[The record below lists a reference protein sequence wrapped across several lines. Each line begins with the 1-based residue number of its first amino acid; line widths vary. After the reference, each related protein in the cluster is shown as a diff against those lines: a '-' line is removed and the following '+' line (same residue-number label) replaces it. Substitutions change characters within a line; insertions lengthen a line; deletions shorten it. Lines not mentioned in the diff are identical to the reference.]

1 MGSTISN
8 SAPIAP
14 IVSGVEP
21 AQQSDAERTSDLQ
34 RAYREQCRAALGKRD
49 DGRDC
54 DDTEAQRAHAR
65 KKTKRNGEPPGAAG
79 GMPAPHAARDR
90 AFALRFGGARLGEA
104 RSGANAR
111 DARVGAGAEADIEAD
126 IEAGIEAGVGVGTDA
141 HAAGGARTRG
151 EIAARGGATMR
162 GHAPASGAVRATS
175 ERAPAAAERAP
186 AAATADAHAPQAA
199 AESAPPSVPMP
210 AAHAAPRTS
219 GGSARDIAAAAARI
233 CATAADPAAGVVA
246 SRSPAL
252 PAARGPASAT
262 AAASAMS
269 AMSSTRRPTAAA
281 SPGAARE
288 RVDGDDSNRAGD
300 ASLAGL
306 PRGVQP
312 QASLRAAEPA
322 ARAHDPSRA
331 ARQRAQAGAAQAD
344 ARDVRETQ
352 GTQVRYS
359 FNSWDGRPAVELRFD
374 AGGAPRVVNAQPSHD
389 RVQRAMEHGADR
401 LSPGWTV
408 EFDRSRADDDSGGR
422 SPWRRARQE
431 PEADER

>member
-8 SAPIAP
+8 SAP

-175 ERAPAAAERAP
+175 ERAP

>member
-21 AQQSDAERTSDLQ
+21 AQQPDAGRTSDLQ

-111 DARVGAGAEADIEAD
+111 DARVGAGAEAG

-141 HAAGGARTRG
+141 HAASGARTRG

-175 ERAPAAAERAP
+175 ERAP

>member
-175 ERAPAAAERAP
+175 ERAPAAA
-186 AAATADAHAPQAA
+186 TADAHAPQAA
-199 AESAPPSVPMP
+199 AEAAPPSVPMP
-210 AAHAAPRTS
+210 ASHAPPRS
-219 GGSARDIAAAAARI
+219 SAGSARDIAAAAARI

>member
-111 DARVGAGAEADIEAD
+111 DARVGAGAEADIEA
-126 IEAGIEAGVGVGTDA
+126 GIEAGVGVGTDA

-175 ERAPAAAERAP
+175 ERAP

-322 ARAHDPSRA
+322 ARAHGPSRA

>member
-34 RAYREQCRAALGKRD
+34 RAYHEQCRAALGKRD

-111 DARVGAGAEADIEAD
+111 DARVGAGAEADIEA
-126 IEAGIEAGVGVGTDA
+126 GIEAGVGVGTDA

-175 ERAPAAAERAP
+175 ERAPAAA
-186 AAATADAHAPQAA
+186 TADAHAPQAA
-199 AESAPPSVPMP
+199 AESAPLSVPMP

>member
-111 DARVGAGAEADIEAD
+111 DARVGAGAEADIEA
-126 IEAGIEAGVGVGTDA
+126 GIEAGVGVGTDA

-175 ERAPAAAERAP
+175 ERAP

>member
-126 IEAGIEAGVGVGTDA
+126 IEAGIEVGVGVGTDA

-175 ERAPAAAERAP
+175 ERAP

>member
-21 AQQSDAERTSDLQ
+21 AQQPDAGRTSDLQ
-34 RAYREQCRAALGKRD
+34 RAYHEQCRAALGKRD

-111 DARVGAGAEADIEAD
+111 DARVGAGAEAG

-175 ERAPAAAERAP
+175 ERAP

-262 AAASAMS
+262 AAASAASAMS

-288 RVDGDDSNRAGD
+288 RIDGDDSNRAGD

-374 AGGAPRVVNAQPSHD
+374 ADGAPRVVNAQPSHD

>member
-21 AQQSDAERTSDLQ
+21 AQQPDAGRTSDLQ

-111 DARVGAGAEADIEAD
+111 DARVGAGAEA
-126 IEAGIEAGVGVGTDA
+126 GIEAGVEVGTDA

-151 EIAARGGATMR
+151 EIAARGGATTR

-175 ERAPAAAERAP
+175 ERAR

-219 GGSARDIAAAAARI
+219 GGSARDIAAAAVRI
-233 CATAADPAAGVVA
+233 CATAADPAAGIVA

>member
-175 ERAPAAAERAP
+175 ERAPAAA
-186 AAATADAHAPQAA
+186 TADAHAPQAA

-233 CATAADPAAGVVA
+233 CATAADAAAGVDA

-252 PAARGPASAT
+252 PAARGPAWAT

>member
-111 DARVGAGAEADIEAD
+111 DARVGAGAEA
-126 IEAGIEAGVGVGTDA
+126 GIEAGVGVGTDA

-175 ERAPAAAERAP
+175 ERAP

>member
-21 AQQSDAERTSDLQ
+21 AQQPDAGRTSDLQ

-111 DARVGAGAEADIEAD
+111 DARVGAGAEAG

-175 ERAPAAAERAP
+175 ERAP

-281 SPGAARE
+281 SPGAARK

-300 ASLAGL
+300 ASPAGL

>member
-21 AQQSDAERTSDLQ
+21 AQQPDAGRTSDLQ

-111 DARVGAGAEADIEAD
+111 DARVGAGAEA
-126 IEAGIEAGVGVGTDA
+126 GIEAGVEVGTDA
-141 HAAGGARTRG
+141 H
-151 EIAARGGATMR
+151 AARGGATMR

-175 ERAPAAAERAP
+175 ERAP

-262 AAASAMS
+262 AAASAASAMS

-288 RVDGDDSNRAGD
+288 RVDGDGDDSNRAGD

>member
-21 AQQSDAERTSDLQ
+21 AQQPDAGRTSDLQ

-65 KKTKRNGEPPGAAG
+65 KRTKRNGEPPGAAG

-111 DARVGAGAEADIEAD
+111 DARVGAGAEADIEA
-126 IEAGIEAGVGVGTDA
+126 GIEAGVGVGTDA

-175 ERAPAAAERAP
+175 ERAP

>member
-34 RAYREQCRAALGKRD
+34 RAYHEQCRAALGKRD

-111 DARVGAGAEADIEAD
+111 DARVGAGAEADIEA
-126 IEAGIEAGVGVGTDA
+126 GIEAGVGVGTDA

-175 ERAPAAAERAP
+175 ERAPAAA
-186 AAATADAHAPQAA
+186 TADARAPKRAR
-199 AESAPPSVPMP
+199 ESPPPSVAMP
-210 AAHAAPRTS
+210 GAHAAPRTS

>member
-21 AQQSDAERTSDLQ
+21 AQQPDAGRTSDLQ

-111 DARVGAGAEADIEAD
+111 DARVGAGAEA
-126 IEAGIEAGVGVGTDA
+126 GIEAGVEVGTDA
-141 HAAGGARTRG
+141 HAASGARTRG
-151 EIAARGGATMR
+151 EIAARGGATTR

-175 ERAPAAAERAP
+175 ERAR

-219 GGSARDIAAAAARI
+219 GGSARDIAAAAVRV
-233 CATAADPAAGVVA
+233 CATAADPAAGIVA

>member
-175 ERAPAAAERAP
+175 ERAPAAA
-186 AAATADAHAPQAA
+186 TADAHAPQAA

-219 GGSARDIAAAAARI
+219 GGSARDIAAAACGA
-233 CATAADPAAGVVA
+233 CASAVGSGGCAFASRADGGGPGGGRRRVALAGVARRARAGLGDGRRIGHVGHVVDTTPDGRRFAGRCARTRRRRRFEPCGRRVA
-246 SRSPAL
+246 RRLAARRSTAGVAARRRARGARARPVARRTPTRAGRRGAGGRARCPGNARHPGAL
-252 PAARGPASAT
+252 QLQFVGRAARGR
-262 AAASAMS
+262 AALRCG
-269 AMSSTRRPTAAA
+269 RR
-281 SPGAARE
+281 AAR
-288 RVDGDDSNRAGD
+288 R
-300 ASLAGL
+300 
-306 PRGVQP
+306 Q
-312 QASLRAAEPA
+312 RAAEP
-322 ARAHDPSRA
+322 RPRA
-331 ARQRAQAGAAQAD
+331 ARDGARRRSAV
-344 ARDVRETQ
+344 ARM
-352 GTQVRYS
+352 
-359 FNSWDGRPAVELRFD
+359 DGRI
-374 AGGAPRVVNAQPSHD
+374 
-389 RVQRAMEHGADR
+389 
-401 LSPGWTV
+401 
-408 EFDRSRADDDSGGR
+408 RSVACG
-422 SPWRRARQE
+422 
-431 PEADER
+431 

>member
-21 AQQSDAERTSDLQ
+21 AQQPDAGRTSDLQ

-175 ERAPAAAERAP
+175 ERAP

>member
-21 AQQSDAERTSDLQ
+21 AQQPDAGRTSDLQ

-79 GMPAPHAARDR
+79 GMPVPHAARDR

-111 DARVGAGAEADIEAD
+111 DARVGAGAEAD
-126 IEAGIEAGVGVGTDA
+126 IEAGVGVGTDA

-175 ERAPAAAERAP
+175 ERAP

>member
-1 MGSTISN
+1 
-8 SAPIAP
+8 
-14 IVSGVEP
+14 
-21 AQQSDAERTSDLQ
+21 
-34 RAYREQCRAALGKRD
+34 
-49 DGRDC
+49 
-54 DDTEAQRAHAR
+54 
-65 KKTKRNGEPPGAAG
+65 
-79 GMPAPHAARDR
+79 
-90 AFALRFGGARLGEA
+90 
-104 RSGANAR
+104 
-111 DARVGAGAEADIEAD
+111 
-126 IEAGIEAGVGVGTDA
+126 
-141 HAAGGARTRG
+141 
-151 EIAARGGATMR
+151 
-162 GHAPASGAVRATS
+162 
-175 ERAPAAAERAP
+175 
-186 AAATADAHAPQAA
+186 
-199 AESAPPSVPMP
+199 
-210 AAHAAPRTS
+210 HAAPRTS

-233 CATAADPAAGVVA
+233 CATAADLAAGVVA

-262 AAASAMS
+262 AAASAASAMS

-288 RVDGDDSNRAGD
+288 RVDGDGDDSNRAGD

>member
-34 RAYREQCRAALGKRD
+34 RAYHEQCRAALGKRD

-175 ERAPAAAERAP
+175 ERAPAAA
-186 AAATADAHAPQAA
+186 TADAHAPQAA

-219 GGSARDIAAAAARI
+219 GGSARDIAAAPAGI
-233 CATAADPAAGVVA
+233 CGTAADPGAGVVA
-246 SRSPAL
+246 SRPRAL

>member
-21 AQQSDAERTSDLQ
+21 AQQSDAGRTSDLQ

-54 DDTEAQRAHAR
+54 DDTEAQRAHA
-65 KKTKRNGEPPGAAG
+65 KKETKRNGEPPGAAG

-111 DARVGAGAEADIEAD
+111 DARAGAGAEAD

-141 HAAGGARTRG
+141 YALGGARTLG

-175 ERAPAAAERAP
+175 ERAP

-233 CATAADPAAGVVA
+233 SATEADPAAGVVA

-252 PAARGPASAT
+252 PAARGPASAR
-262 AAASAMS
+262 AAASAASAMS

-306 PRGVQP
+306 PRGIQP

>member
-175 ERAPAAAERAP
+175 ERAPAAA
-186 AAATADAHAPQAA
+186 TADAHAPQAA

-233 CATAADPAAGVVA
+233 CATAAAPGGGVGA
-246 SRSPAL
+246 SRSRAL
-252 PAARGPASAT
+252 PPARGPPPAT

>member
-1 MGSTISN
+1 MDSTISN

-34 RAYREQCRAALGKRD
+34 RAYREQCRAALDKRD

-111 DARVGAGAEADIEAD
+111 DARVGAGAEA
-126 IEAGIEAGVGVGTDA
+126 GIEAGVEVGTDA

-175 ERAPAAAERAP
+175 ERAP

-262 AAASAMS
+262 AAASAASAMS

-306 PRGVQP
+306 PREVQP

>member
-21 AQQSDAERTSDLQ
+21 AQQPDAGRTSDLQ

-111 DARVGAGAEADIEAD
+111 DARVGAGAEA
-126 IEAGIEAGVGVGTDA
+126 GIEAGVEVGTDA
-141 HAAGGARTRG
+141 HAARGPRTRG

-175 ERAPAAAERAP
+175 ERAP

>member
-21 AQQSDAERTSDLQ
+21 AQQPDAGRTSDLQ

-111 DARVGAGAEADIEAD
+111 DARVGAGAEADIEA
-126 IEAGIEAGVGVGTDA
+126 GIEAGVGVGTDA

-175 ERAPAAAERAP
+175 ERAP

>member
-14 IVSGVEP
+14 IVSGIEP
-21 AQQSDAERTSDLQ
+21 AQQPDAGRTSDLQ

-111 DARVGAGAEADIEAD
+111 DARVGAGAEAG

-175 ERAPAAAERAP
+175 ERAP

-262 AAASAMS
+262 AAAS
-269 AMSSTRRPTAAA
+269 
-281 SPGAARE
+281 PGAARE
-288 RVDGDDSNRAGD
+288 RVDGDGDDSNRAGD

>member
-21 AQQSDAERTSDLQ
+21 AQQPDAGRTSDLQ

-65 KKTKRNGEPPGAAG
+65 KKTKRTGEPPGAAG

-111 DARVGAGAEADIEAD
+111 DARVGAGAEA
-126 IEAGIEAGVGVGTDA
+126 GIEAGVGVGTDA

-162 GHAPASGAVRATS
+162 GHAPASGVVRATS
-175 ERAPAAAERAP
+175 ERAP

>member
-175 ERAPAAAERAP
+175 ERAPAAA
-186 AAATADAHAPQAA
+186 TADAHAPQAA

-219 GGSARDIAAAAARI
+219 GGRPRDIPAAAARI
-233 CATAADPAAGVVA
+233 CATAADPGAGVVA

>member
-21 AQQSDAERTSDLQ
+21 AQQPDAGRTSDLQ

-79 GMPAPHAARDR
+79 GMPVPHAARDR

-111 DARVGAGAEADIEAD
+111 DARVGAGAEAG
-126 IEAGIEAGVGVGTDA
+126 IEAGIEAGVEVGTDA

-175 ERAPAAAERAP
+175 ERAPAAA
-186 AAATADAHAPQAA
+186 TADAHAPHAA

-233 CATAADPAAGVVA
+233 CATAADRRRRRRVALAGV
-246 SRSPAL
+246 
-252 PAARGPASAT
+252 ARRARPASAT
-262 AAASAMS
+262 AAASAASAMS

-306 PRGVQP
+306 PRGIQP

>member
-21 AQQSDAERTSDLQ
+21 AQQPDAGRTSDLQ

-126 IEAGIEAGVGVGTDA
+126 IEAGIEAGVGGGTDA

-175 ERAPAAAERAP
+175 ERAP

>member
-34 RAYREQCRAALGKRD
+34 RAYHEQCRAALGKRD

-111 DARVGAGAEADIEAD
+111 DARVGAGAEADIEAA
-126 IEAGIEAGVGVGTDA
+126 IEPAVGVGTGA
-141 HAAGGARTRG
+141 HGAGGARTRG

-175 ERAPAAAERAP
+175 ERAP

-262 AAASAMS
+262 AAASGMS
-269 AMSSTRRPTAAA
+269 AMSLSRRPTAAP

>member
-21 AQQSDAERTSDLQ
+21 AQQPDAGRTSDLQ

-54 DDTEAQRAHAR
+54 DDTEAQRTHAR

-79 GMPAPHAARDR
+79 GMPVPHAARDR

-111 DARVGAGAEADIEAD
+111 DARVGAGAEAD

-175 ERAPAAAERAP
+175 ERAP

-233 CATAADPAAGVVA
+233 CATAADPAAGIVA

-306 PRGVQP
+306 PRSIQP

>member
-34 RAYREQCRAALGKRD
+34 RAYHEQCRAALGKRD

-111 DARVGAGAEADIEAD
+111 DARVGAGAEADIEA
-126 IEAGIEAGVGVGTDA
+126 GIEAGVGVGTDA

-175 ERAPAAAERAP
+175 ERAPAAA
-186 AAATADAHAPQAA
+186 TADAHAP
-199 AESAPPSVPMP
+199 
-210 AAHAAPRTS
+210 
-219 GGSARDIAAAAARI
+219 
-233 CATAADPAAGVVA
+233 
-246 SRSPAL
+246 
-252 PAARGPASAT
+252 
-262 AAASAMS
+262 
-269 AMSSTRRPTAAA
+269 
-281 SPGAARE
+281 
-288 RVDGDDSNRAGD
+288 
-300 ASLAGL
+300 
-306 PRGVQP
+306 
-312 QASLRAAEPA
+312 
-322 ARAHDPSRA
+322 
-331 ARQRAQAGAAQAD
+331 
-344 ARDVRETQ
+344 
-352 GTQVRYS
+352 
-359 FNSWDGRPAVELRFD
+359 
-374 AGGAPRVVNAQPSHD
+374 
-389 RVQRAMEHGADR
+389 
-401 LSPGWTV
+401 
-408 EFDRSRADDDSGGR
+408 
-422 SPWRRARQE
+422 
-431 PEADER
+431 

>member
-21 AQQSDAERTSDLQ
+21 AQQPDAERTSDLQ

-175 ERAPAAAERAP
+175 ERAP